1 MDTLLMATGSA
12 FWLGILTSISPCPL
26 ATNIAA
32 VSYISQRMARPRFV
46 VASGLLYAAGR
57 MIAYA
62 ALAGVLAAS
71 LLTIPRVSN
80 ALQTHMNK
88 LLGPVLILTGMVLL
102 DLLSLPVSGSRLSEH
117 LGNRAAAWG
126 TWGAGALGI
135 VFALSFCPVSAAL
148 FFGSLLPLAVKA
160 DSQLLIPAV
169 YGVGTAAPVV
179 GVALLMS
186 WSAQSL
192 GKALNHLA
200 KIEKLAR
207 LATGMVFI
215 GIGVYYSL
223 IYIFEISF

>member
-1 MDTLLMATGSA
+1 MDAALVAAGSA
-12 FWLGILTSISPCPL
+12 VWLGILTSISPCPL

-32 VSYISQRMARPRFV
+32 VSYIGQRMARPGFV
-46 VASGLLYAAGR
+46 VVAGLLYALGR

-71 LLTIPRVSN
+71 LLTIPQISG

-102 DLLSLPVSGSRLSEH
+102 NLLSLPVSGSRLSER

-126 TWGAGALGI
+126 TWGAGVLGI
-135 VFALSFCPVSAAL
+135 IFALSFCPVSAAL
-148 FFGSLLPLAVKA
+148 FFGSLLPLAIKA
-160 DSQLLIPAV
+160 DSQLLVPAV
-169 YGVGTAAPVV
+169 YGAGTAAPVV

-192 GKALNHLA
+192 SKALNHLA
-200 KIEKLAR
+200 RIEKAAR
-207 LATGMVFI
+207 LATGTVFVAV
-215 GIGVYYSL
+215 GIYYSL
-223 IYIFEISF
+223 VYIFEVVV

>member
-1 MDTLLMATGSA
+1 MDAALVAAGSA
-12 FWLGILTSISPCPL
+12 VWLGILTSISPCPL

-32 VSYISQRMARPRFV
+32 VSYIGQRMARPGFV
-46 VASGLLYAAGR
+46 VVAGLLYALGR

-71 LLTIPRVSN
+71 LLTIPQISG

-88 LLGPVLILTGMVLL
+88 LLGPVLILTGMVMLN
-102 DLLSLPVSGSRLSEH
+102 LLSLPVSGSRLSER

-135 VFALSFCPVSAAL
+135 IFALSFCPVSAAL
-148 FFGSLLPLAVKA
+148 FFGSLLPLAIKA
-160 DSQLLIPAV
+160 DSQLLVPAV
-169 YGVGTAAPVV
+169 YGAGTAAPVV

-192 GKALNHLA
+192 SKALNHLA
-200 KIEKLAR
+200 RIEKAAR
-207 LATGMVFI
+207 LATGTVFVAV
-215 GIGVYYSL
+215 GIYYSL
-223 IYIFEISF
+223 VYIFEVVV

>member
-1 MDTLLMATGSA
+1 MDAILVATGSA
-12 FWLGILTSISPCPL
+12 VWLGVLTSISPCPL

-32 VSYISQRMARPRFV
+32 VSYIGQRMARPGFV
-46 VASGLLYAAGR
+46 LLAGLLYALGR

-62 ALAGVLAAS
+62 ALALVLAAS
-71 LLTIPRVSN
+71 LLTIPQISN

-102 DLLSLPVSGSRLSEH
+102 NLLSLPISGSRLSERWGH
-117 LGNRAAAWG
+117 RAAAWG
-126 TWGAGALGI
+126 TWGAGALGM

-148 FFGSLLPLAVKA
+148 FFGSLLPLAVAA
-160 DSQLLIPAV
+160 DSRFLVPAV
-169 YGVGTAAPVV
+169 YGAATAAPVV

-200 KIEKLAR
+200 RVEKSAR
-207 LATGMVFI
+207 LATGMVFVAV
-215 GIGVYYSL
+215 GIYYSL
-223 IYIFEISF
+223 AYIFEVFV